1 MESFM
6 QVFNLVKDTC
16 HESISD
22 VAFNLWISPLE
33 PVKLESDTAYLFIK
47 SEFQKNIITDKYM
60 PLLLKAFNQVLGFDV
75 KIEIMTE
82 DTENQNNEKAPIE
95 LDDHI
100 LTDGTTPSGDYE
112 YTFDTFI
119 VGSSNNFAVAACKA
133 VASKQSGTYN
143 PLFIYGPSGLGKT
156 HLLMAIRHEIHKNTP
171 ETNVI
176 YVNGETFT
184 NEFITAIENE
194 TTNQFHTK
202 YRNADIL
209 LVDDI
214 QFVAGKERTQEEF
227 FHTFNELHRTG
238 RQIVLASDRP
248 PKDIKTLEERLRTR
262 FESGLIT
269 DISTPD
275 FETRIAI
282 IRRKAE
288 LLDIEI
294 PDEVAEFI
302 ANRLKNNIRQLEGA
316 VKKIKAYKLLAGSNP
331 SITVAQHVIKDILT
345 DTQPVPVTIKRIIS
359 EVGRTYGISPEDIE
373 GPMRTTPISNAR
385 KVAIYVVRE
394 ITQLPLQEIGAKF
407 NNRDHSTIVYAL
419 KDVEKNMKKDSH
431 YKGIVEDIIKN
442 IRDN

>member
-6 QVFNLVKDTC
+6 QVFNLVKETC

-22 VAFNLWISPLE
+22 VAFNLWIAPLE
-33 PVKLESDTAYLFIK
+33 PVKFENGTAYLYIK
-47 SEFQKNIITDKYM
+47 SEFQKNIITDKYIK
-60 PLLLKAFNQVLGFDV
+60 LLSNGFNQVLGFDV
-75 KIEIMTE
+75 QIEILTE
-82 DTENQNNEKAPIE
+82 ESEEVKEKAVPVE
-95 LDDHI
+95 LDENTQ
-100 LTDGTTPSGDYE
+100 TDGTMPNGDYE

-119 VGSSNNFAVAACKA
+119 VGASNNFAVAACKA
-133 VASKQSGTYN
+133 VASRQSGTYN

-156 HLLMAIRHEIHKNTP
+156 HLLMAIRHEIQKNTP
-171 ETNVI
+171 DTNI
-176 YVNGETFT
+176 LYVNGETFT

-227 FHTFNELHRTG
+227 FHTFNELHRNG

-269 DISTPD
+269 DITTPD

-316 VKKIKAYKLLAGSNP
+316 VKKIKAYKLLAGLGEELEE
-331 SITVAQHVIKDILT
+331 TV
-345 DTQPVPVTIKRIIS
+345 DT
-359 EVGRTYGISPEDIE
+359 
-373 GPMRTTPISNAR
+373 TT
-385 KVAIYVVRE
+385 
-394 ITQLPLQEIGAKF
+394 Q
-407 NNRDHSTIVYAL
+407 IVDRGNLFSVDSQKAL
-419 KDVEKNMKKDSH
+419 FAFDFRVD
-431 YKGIVEDIIKN
+431 
-442 IRDN
+442 

>member
-6 QVFNLVKDTC
+6 QVFNLVKNAC
-16 HESISD
+16 HEGISD

-33 PVKLESDTAYLFIK
+33 PVKLENDTAYLFIK
-47 SEFQKNIITDKYM
+47 SEFQKNIILDKYFK
-60 PLLLKAFNQVLGFDV
+60 LLSKSFNQVLGFDV
-75 KIEIMTE
+75 KIEILTE
-82 DTENQNNEKAPIE
+82 SADQQKKGEKNLVE
-95 LDDHI
+95 LDSKTVSDSM
-100 LTDGTTPSGDYE
+100 PNGDYE

-119 VGSSNNFAVAACKA
+119 VGSSNNFAVAASRA
-133 VASKQSGTYN
+133 VASRQSGSYN

-156 HLLMAIRHEIHKNTP
+156 HLLMAIRHEIQKNNP
-171 ETNVI
+171 DINII
-176 YVNGETFT
+176 YVNGESFT

-202 YRNADIL
+202 YRNAEIL

-227 FHTFNELHRTG
+227 FHTFNELHRNG

-269 DISTPD
+269 DITTPD

-288 LLDIEI
+288 LLDIDI
-294 PDEVAEFI
+294 PEEVAEFI

-316 VKKIKAYKLLAGSNP
+316 VKKIKAYKLLAGSSP
-331 SITVAQHVIKDILT
+331 SIAVAQHVIKDILT
-345 DTQPVPVTIKRIIS
+345 DTQPIPVTIQRIIE
-359 EVGRTYGISPEDIE
+359 EVGRTYGIAPEDIE

-385 KVAIYVVRE
+385 KIAIYVVRE
-394 ITQLPLQEIGAKF
+394 ITQIPLQEIGVHF
-407 NNRDHSTIVYAL
+407 NNRDHSTVVYAI
-419 KDVEKNMKKDSH
+419 KDVEKTMKKDPH
-431 YKGIVEDIIKN
+431 YKVVDEDIIKN

>member
-6 QVFNLVKDTC
+6 QVFNLVKNAC
-16 HESISD
+16 HEGISD

-33 PVKLESDTAYLFIK
+33 PVKLENDTAYLFIK
-47 SEFQKNIITDKYM
+47 SEFQKNIILDKYFK
-60 PLLLKAFNQVLGFDV
+60 LLSKSFNQVLGFDV
-75 KIEIMTE
+75 KIEILTE
-82 DTENQNNEKAPIE
+82 SADQQKKGEKNLVE
-95 LDDHI
+95 LDSKTVSDSM
-100 LTDGTTPSGDYE
+100 PNGDYE

-119 VGSSNNFAVAACKA
+119 VGSSNNFAVAASRA
-133 VASKQSGTYN
+133 VASRQSGSYN

-156 HLLMAIRHEIHKNTP
+156 HLLMAIRHEIQKNNP
-171 ETNVI
+171 DINII
-176 YVNGETFT
+176 YVNGESFT

-202 YRNADIL
+202 YRNAEIL

-227 FHTFNELHRTG
+227 FHTFNELHRNG

-269 DISTPD
+269 DITTPD

-288 LLDIEI
+288 LLDIDI
-294 PDEVAEFI
+294 PEEVAEFI

-316 VKKIKAYKLLAGSNP
+316 VKKIKAYKLLAGSSP
-331 SITVAQHVIKDILT
+331 SIAVAQHVIKDILT
-345 DTQPVPVTIKRIIS
+345 DTQPIPVTIQRIIE
-359 EVGRTYGISPEDIE
+359 EVGRTYGIAPEDIE

-385 KVAIYVVRE
+385 KIAIYVVRE
-394 ITQLPLQEIGAKF
+394 ITQIPLQEIGVHF
-407 NNRDHSTIVYAL
+407 NNRDHSTVVYAI
-419 KDVEKNMKKDSH
+419 KDVEKTMKKDPH
-431 YKGIVEDIIKN
+431 YKGVVEDIIKN